1 MNGLRR
7 PKLSQP
13 WASSTSTHA
22 RRLPPLWSTAKLM
35 YNRLDDGLSQP
46 WHGRVWLNPPY
57 SRPLVE
63 RFIRKMA
70 DHNNGI
76 ALLFNR
82 CDNAIFHDLIFL
94 TATALLFLR
103 GRIRFYFYRLDG
115 TQADSSGCGSVLVA
129 WGKKNA
135 LALKTST
142 LPGKYIPLA

>member
-1 MNGLRR
+1 
-7 PKLSQP
+7 
-13 WASSTSTHA
+13 
-22 RRLPPLWSTAKLM
+22 
-35 YNRLDDGLSQP
+35 
-46 WHGRVWLNPPY
+46 
-57 SRPLVE
+57 
-63 RFIRKMA
+63 MA
-70 DHNNGI
+70 DHDNGI

-82 CDNAIFHDLIFL
+82 CDNAIFHDVIFP

-103 GRIRFYFYRLDG
+103 GRIRFYRLDG